1 MPPHP
6 ELQKNLQTIL
16 DQLQTA
22 QQQIM
27 AGASINLESTQG
39 RIDAFCQ
46 QVTILTPPERAEMQI
61 SLIGLLDEANKLYA
75 LLQEKHAEIT
85 TQLKSLKPQQQALKA
100 YGKAALSNPED
111 Q

>member
-1 MPPHP
+1 MPPQP
-6 ELQKNLQTIL
+6 ELQKNLQSIL
-16 DQLQTA
+16 DQLQA
-22 QQQIM
+22 AKQQIV
-27 AGASINLESTQG
+27 AGAPINLASTQS

-46 QVTILTPPERAEMQI
+46 QVTALTPPERAEMQMQ
-61 SLIGLLDEANKLYA
+61 LIGLLDEANKLYA

-100 YGKAALSNPED
+100 YGKAALNKPED